1 MLVSPNDKVHPLG
14 DHRFVNAILRSAS
27 EVAILVKREDVEPP
41 ILLIAIIVAADA
53 LVLVGGT

>member
-1 MLVSPNDKVHPLG
+1 VD
-14 DHRFVNAILRSAS
+14 AILRSAS